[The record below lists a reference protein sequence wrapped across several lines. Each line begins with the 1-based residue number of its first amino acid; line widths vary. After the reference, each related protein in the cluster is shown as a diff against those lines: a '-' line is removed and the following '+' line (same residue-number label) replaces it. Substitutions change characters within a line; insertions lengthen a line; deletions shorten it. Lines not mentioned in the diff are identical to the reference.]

1 MKKRFPKKDIFHSR
15 PFNVIKECKLHI
27 FAAKG
32 KFYVSMF
39 LTGAPNLYQKFFN
52 TLRLYLNKKSIKL

>member
-39 LTGAPNLYQKFFN
+39 LTGAPNLYQKIF
-52 TLRLYLNKKSIKL
+52 